1 MPEAATLTDT
11 ASAQDF
17 VGGETPAASESTP
30 ADQSI
35 EQWAKDITKS
45 VFADEKPKATPEPE
59 KPKAEVAAPDP
70 AKDKPNPAEL
80 LKPGSKDYNWNQ
92 LKTEKERL
100 AAEVVELK
108 AKLASPE
115 TQAQLEALQKE
126 RDELSKRLEES
137 DIERHPRF
145 QQHYD
150 GSLKRIAET
159 AKQVVPGETGEKIAD
174 MLKTGAF
181 RTNDAAFK
189 ELISTL
195 DSAELAQVGALMLQS
210 RTLHIERA
218 DELARA
224 GERKKQLQAQEEAAK
239 VSESKRVMAQFEANI
254 REIAS
259 ADPLFSKRDGDE
271 AWNSAVDKRITSAR
285 DLMTSDLDAKSVANV
300 AIWATVGPEYKDMLE
315 TQMAINA
322 KMKQQIELLSAAS
335 PKVSGNQNGQQ
346 QAQQSK
352 VAPADESWEQM
363 MKRVT
368 AEAFNSQ

>member
-1 MPEAATLTDT
+1 MPPEATLTADT
-11 ASAQDF
+11 ATASDF
-17 VGGETPAASESTP
+17 VGDATNEAKDN

-45 VFADEKPKATPEPE
+45 VFADEKPAKPTPEPE
-59 KPKAEVAAPDP
+59 KPKAAAPDP
-70 AKDKPNPAEL
+70 VVEKPNPADV
-80 LKPGSKDYNWNQ
+80 LKPGTKDYNWNQ
-92 LKTEKERL
+92 LKSEKEKL
-100 AAEVVELK
+100 ASEVAELK

-115 TQAQLEALQKE
+115 SQAQLEALQKE
-126 RDELSKRLEES
+126 RDELSTRLEQS

-159 AKQVVPGETGEKIAD
+159 AKQVVVGENGEKIAD
-174 MLKTGAF
+174 MLRTGAF
-181 RTNDAAFK
+181 RSNDAAFR

-195 DSAELAQVGALMLQS
+195 DSVEQAQIGALMLQS

-239 VSESKRVMAQFEANI
+239 ISESKRVMAQFESNI

-259 ADPLFSKRDGDE
+259 ADPLFSKRDGDD
-271 AWNSAVDKRITSAR
+271 AWNAAVEKRVTSAR

-322 KMKQQIELLSAAS
+322 KMKQQIEALSAAS
-335 PKVSGNQNGQQ
+335 PRVSGQQ
-346 QAQQSK
+346 QQSQQQAAQP
-352 VAPADESWEQM
+352 APADESWEQM
-363 MKRVT
+363 MARVT
-368 AEAFNSQ
+368 KEAFSGQ

>member
-1 MPEAATLTDT
+1 MPPEATLTADT
-11 ASAQDF
+11 ATASDF
-17 VGGETPAASESTP
+17 VGETPNEAKDN

-45 VFADEKPKATPEPE
+45 VFADEKPKPTPEPE
-59 KPKAEVAAPDP
+59 KAKPTPDP
-70 AKDKPNPAEL
+70 VAEKPNPADV
-80 LKPGSKDYNWNQ
+80 LKPGTKDYNWNQ
-92 LKTEKERL
+92 LKSEKEKL
-100 AAEVVELK
+100 ASEVAELK

-115 TQAQLEALQKE
+115 SQAQLEALQKE
-126 RDELSKRLEES
+126 RDELSKLLEQS

-159 AKQVVPGETGEKIAD
+159 AKQVVAGENGEKIAD
-174 MLKTGAF
+174 MLRTGAF
-181 RTNDAAFK
+181 RSNDAAFR

-195 DSAELAQVGALMLQS
+195 DSVEQAQIGALMLQS

-239 VSESKRVMAQFEANI
+239 VSESKRVMAQFESNI

-259 ADPLFSKRDGDE
+259 ADPLFSKRDGDD
-271 AWNSAVDKRITSAR
+271 AWNAAVEKRVTTAR

-322 KMKQQIELLSAAS
+322 KMKQQIEALSAAS
-335 PKVSGNQNGQQ
+335 PRVSGQQ
-346 QAQQSK
+346 QSQQQQAAP
-352 VAPADESWEQM
+352 APADESWEQM
-363 MKRVT
+363 MARVT
-368 AEAFNSQ
+368 KETFSGQ

>member
-1 MPEAATLTDT
+1 MPPTEAAIAAADT
-11 ASAQDF
+11 ASAADF
-17 VGGETPAASESTP
+17 VNGDPAESTP

-45 VFADEKPKATPEPE
+45 VFAEEKPKAPAEPE
-59 KPKAEVAAPDP
+59 KAKVDAAVTPDP
-70 AKDKPNPAEL
+70 AKDKPNPAEV

-92 LKTEKERL
+92 LKSEKEKL
-100 AAEVVELK
+100 AAEVAELK

-115 TQAQLEALQKE
+115 TQAQLDALQKE
-126 RDELSKRLEES
+126 RDELSTRLEQA

-150 GSLKRIAET
+150 GNLKRIAET
-159 AKQVVPGETGEKIAD
+159 AKQVVPGENGEKIAD
-174 MLKTGAF
+174 MLKSGAF
-181 RTNDAAFK
+181 RTNDAAFR

-195 DSAELAQVGALMLQS
+195 DSVEQAQIGALMLQS

-239 VSESKRVMAQFEANI
+239 ASESKRVMAQFEANI

-259 ADPLFSKRDGDE
+259 ADPLFSTRDGDD
-271 AWNSAVDKRITSAR
+271 AWNAAVEKRITSAR

-335 PKVSGNQNGQQ
+335 PKVSGSQSGQQ
-346 QAQQSK
+346 QQSQT
-352 VAPADESWEQM
+352 AANPAEETWEQM
-363 MKRVT
+363 MKRVR
-368 AEAFNSQ
+368 EGVFS

>member
-1 MPEAATLTDT
+1 MPPEAAIADT
-11 ASAQDF
+11 ASAADF
-17 VGGETPAASESTP
+17 VNGDAAESTP

-59 KPKAEVAAPDP
+59 KPKADATPEP
-70 AKDKPNPAEL
+70 AKDKPNPAEV

-92 LKTEKERL
+92 LKSEKEKL
-100 AAEVVELK
+100 AAEVAELK

-126 RDELSKRLEES
+126 RDELSTRLEQA

-150 GSLKRIAET
+150 GNLKRIAET
-159 AKQVVPGETGEKIAD
+159 AKQVVPGENGEKIAD
-174 MLKTGAF
+174 MLKSGAF
-181 RTNDAAFK
+181 RTNDAAFR

-195 DSAELAQVGALMLQS
+195 DSVEQAQIGALMLQS

-218 DELARA
+218 DEIARA

-239 VSESKRVMAQFEANI
+239 ASETKRVMAQFEANL
-254 REIAS
+254 REVAG
-259 ADPLFSKRDGDE
+259 ADPLLTKRDGDD
-271 AWNSAVDKRITSAR
+271 AWNSAVEKRITSAR
-285 DLMTSDLDAKSVANV
+285 ELMTSDLDAKSVANV
-300 AIWATVGPEYKDMLE
+300 AIWATMGPEYRDMLE

-346 QAQQSK
+346 PQQSK
-352 VAPADESWEQM
+352 TAPAEETWEQM

-368 AEAFNSQ
+368 EEAFRGQ

>member
-1 MPEAATLTDT
+1 MPETALADT

-17 VGGETPAASESTP
+17 VGGAKEAPAETP

-45 VFADEKPKATPEPE
+45 VFADEKPKPTAEPE
-59 KPKAEVAAPDP
+59 KPKAEAATPDP
-70 AKDKPNPAEL
+70 AKEKPNPADV

-92 LKTEKERL
+92 LKSEKEKL
-100 AAEVVELK
+100 ASEVAELK

-115 TQAQLEALQKE
+115 TQAQIEALQKE
-126 RDELSKRLEES
+126 RDELSARLEQA

-150 GSLKRIAET
+150 GNLKRIAET

-210 RTLHIERA
+210 RTLHVERA
-218 DELARA
+218 EELARA

-239 VSESKRVMAQFEANI
+239 VSESKRVIAQFEETI
-254 REIAS
+254 RDIS
-259 ADPLFSKRDGDE
+259 SSDPLFSKRDGDE
-271 AWNSAVDKRITSAR
+271 AWNSAVEKRITSAR
-285 DLMTSDLDAKSVANV
+285 DLMTHDLDAKSVANV

-335 PKVSGNQNGQQ
+335 PKVSGNQNSQP
-346 QAQQSK
+346 AAK
-352 VAPADESWEQM
+352 PTTPADETWEQM

-368 AEAFNSQ
+368 AEAFGFQ